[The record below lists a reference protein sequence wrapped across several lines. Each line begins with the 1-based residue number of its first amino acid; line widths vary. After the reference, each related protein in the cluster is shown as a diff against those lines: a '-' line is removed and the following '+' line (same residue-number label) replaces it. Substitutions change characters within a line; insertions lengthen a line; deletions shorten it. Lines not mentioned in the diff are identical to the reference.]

1 MWDTSAIVDPDPVSG
16 SGCDNYEL
24 GVLSGDQGSTNA
36 VTLEILEEWKGMS

>member
-1 MWDTSAIVDPDPVSG
+1 MWVTSAIVDPDPVSR

-36 VTLEILEEWKGMS
+36 VTLEILEE